1 MLAGHP
7 GLGKSQLALAIAAI
21 VTKGRRWP
29 ADGARAER
37 GSAVIL
43 SAEDDAEDTIRPRLD
58 AAGADLSRCHVIG
71 AVRSC
76 GNDGRETRRGFSL
89 IDDLGLLATEL
100 AGIGD
105 AALVVIDPVTA
116 YLGSTDSHRNA
127 EVRAAL
133 APLAELAA
141 QYGVAVLAISHLRKS
156 PDGDA
161 ILQVSG
167 SLAFVAAPRAA
178 YVVARDRNDE
188 TRRLLLP
195 AKNNLGDDR
204 TGYAYHIEPVTLS
217 SGIATSRIVWAPDL
231 VTVTADEAMA
241 PRTNHAPSRPRDM
254 AAKWLRDLLAGG
266 PMPVRE
272 IEDEA
277 GAAGVSW
284 ATVRRAA
291 GGLGITTQKAGYEGG
306 WAWRLP
312 DEAAGEIE
320 L

>member
-1 MLAGHP
+1 M
-7 GLGKSQLALAIAAI
+7 
-21 VTKGRRWP
+21 
-29 ADGARAER
+29 
-37 GSAVIL
+37 
-43 SAEDDAEDTIRPRLD
+43 
-58 AAGADLSRCHVIG
+58 
-71 AVRSC
+71 
-76 GNDGRETRRGFSL
+76 RRGFSV
-89 IDDLGLLATEL
+89 IDDLGLLAKAL
-100 AGIGD
+100 AEIGD
-105 AALVVIDPVTA
+105 ASLVVIDPITA

-141 QYGVAVLAISHLRKS
+141 QYRVAVLAISHLRKS
-156 PDGDA
+156 LDGDA

-167 SLAFVAAPRAA
+167 SLAFVAAARAA
-178 YVVARDRNDE
+178 YVVARDGKDE

-204 TGYAYHIEPVTLS
+204 TGYAYQIEPVTLP

-241 PRTNHAPSRPRDM
+241 SRTNQAPSRPRDM
-254 AAKWLRDLLAGG
+254 AAKWLLDLLAGG
-266 PMPVRE
+266 PVPVRE

-277 GAAGVSW
+277 RSAGVSW

-291 GGLGITTQKAGYEGG
+291 DGFGVISQKAGYEGG